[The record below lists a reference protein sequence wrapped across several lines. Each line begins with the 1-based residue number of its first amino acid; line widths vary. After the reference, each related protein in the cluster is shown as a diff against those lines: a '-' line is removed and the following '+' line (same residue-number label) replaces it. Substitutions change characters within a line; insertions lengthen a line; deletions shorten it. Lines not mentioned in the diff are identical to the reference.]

1 MDKKSLLS
9 NSAIKRILTD
19 VKHIMKNPLDDNGIY
34 YMHNEENLYNGKA
47 LIIGPS
53 DTPYYSGFYF
63 FDICFPTDYPFSP
76 PKILFCTQGEG
87 IRFNPNLYTN
97 GKVCLSILN
106 TWAGEQW
113 SSIQTLTSILLTISS
128 ILSKNPLL
136 NEPCVKEDHPDLNV
150 YNDIIAYSNIKI
162 SFLGIFNKK
171 YLDTQFIQFYPI
183 IEKIFHKNR
192 EALVLFCIKKAGELA
207 ANSVFVL
214 HIYRLNVHVNYHQLI
229 EELTTC

>member
-34 YMHNEENLYNGKA
+34 YMHNEENIYNGKA

-63 FDICFPTDYPFSP
+63 FDIYFPTDYPFSP
-76 PKILFCTQGEG
+76 PKISFCTQGEG

-113 SSIQTLTSILLTISS
+113 SSIQTITSILLTISS
-128 ILSKNPLL
+128 ILCKNSLL
-136 NEPCVKEDHPDLNV
+136 NEPCVKEDHPDLNI
-150 YNDIIAYSNIKI
+150 YNDIITYSNIKI
-162 SFLGIFNKK
+162 AFLGIFTKK
-171 YLDTQFIQFYPI
+171 YLDPQFIQFYPI
-183 IEKIFHKNR
+183 VEKIFHKNR
-192 EALVLFCIKKAGELA
+192 EELVLFCIKKAGELE
-207 ANSVFVL
+207 ANSVLVL
-214 HIYRLNVHVNYHQLI
+214 HIYRLNVNTNYLQLI
-229 EELTTC
+229 EDLTTC